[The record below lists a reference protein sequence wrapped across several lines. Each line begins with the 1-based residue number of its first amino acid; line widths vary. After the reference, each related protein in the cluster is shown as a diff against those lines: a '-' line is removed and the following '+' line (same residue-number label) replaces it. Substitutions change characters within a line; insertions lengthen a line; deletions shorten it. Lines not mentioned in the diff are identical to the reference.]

1 MWDIVV
7 IPQVGGLHH
16 RYQRHAAECYVRRS
30 STTITSVRL
39 MNQSNLV
46 ASRNRIFLR
55 TLRLAM
61 ESSVTSMLQGCLDQ
75 FLRERVSADEIFGN
89 DRHILRCPKRA

>member
-1 MWDIVV
+1 
-7 IPQVGGLHH
+7 VGH
-16 RYQRHAAECYVRRS
+16 RSDFLRSEDFIIDTHATPLSVRRS

-46 ASRNRIFLR
+46 ASRDRIFLR

-89 DRHILRCPKRA
+89 DRS